1 MGEVVSIHAPAPSA
15 TGAPRLEARDGGVKN
30 LVDDGAE
37 RAVLGALFLDGDASG
52 ALAKVRA
59 ILPDA
64 RAFGV
69 PSNGAVFAAMLVVA
83 DRGEA
88 LTYSTV
94 AHALRGADQLN
105 AAGGLAG
112 LSALSDAIPSVA
124 FVESHARI
132 VAELAARR
140 TLRDYG
146 RALMARAADLGR
158 SIGDV
163 RDGAA
168 KAIRDVAVPGARAA
182 MLGDGVVEMWQ
193 RVEDVAEGR
202 VVPLVSSG
210 LAPLDRV
217 LGGGF
222 ARGKA
227 YLLAARPRVGK
238 TALAMQVALSV
249 ARGGGTV
256 YVVSLEIPQADL
268 VRQSVACLGSVDHTR
283 IAKAQLNADETQR
296 AMDASNEL
304 GNLPVFVVDS
314 TTPACPRTVPALASA
329 VTALPKSPD
338 LIVLDH
344 VGKMSSVGRY
354 RERRDAIAEISGA
367 LCDLAKR
374 TGAVLLTLAHI
385 TRADAERPTLEGLAE
400 ADALGKDADGVVLM
414 HRDDLYPPRKTKE
427 PPEKG
432 VALVLGAKIRG
443 AAVNEMCK
451 LRLRGEFQR
460 WDPVETD
467 APDAGRYD
475 STEWTSWED
484 GE

>member
-1 MGEVVSIHAPAPSA
+1 MGDVVSIHAPVAVA
-15 TGAPRLEARDGGVKN
+15 RLGLVGGGSEN
-30 LVDDGAE
+30 LVDEVAE
-37 RAVLGALFLDGDASG
+37 RAVLGALFLDETGAS
-52 ALAKVRA
+52 AQRVRA
-59 ILPDA
+59 VLPEP
-64 RAFGV
+64 RAFGRTENATV
-69 PSNGAVFAAMLVVA
+69 YAAMIEVSG
-83 DRGEA
+83 RGEA
-88 LTYSTV
+88 ITYATV
-94 AHALRGADQLN
+94 AHALRAADRLN
-105 AAGGLAG
+105 AVGGLQYLA
-112 LSALSDAIPSVA
+112 ALSDEIPSVA

-146 RALMARAADLGR
+146 RALMARATDLGR

-163 RDGAA
+163 RDAAA
-168 KAIRDVAVPGARAA
+168 KAIREVAVPGARVA
-182 MLGDGVVEMWQ
+182 MLGDGVAEMWQ

-238 TALAMQVALSV
+238 TALAVQVALSV
-249 ARGGGTV
+249 ARGGGAV
-256 YVVSLEIPQADL
+256 YVVSLEIPQTDL

-296 AMDASNEL
+296 AMAASNEL

-314 TTPACPRTVPALASA
+314 TTPGCPRTVPALASA
-329 VTALPKSPD
+329 VASLPAPPD

-344 VGKMSSVGRY
+344 VGKMNSVGRY

-374 TGAVLLTLAHI
+374 TGAVVLTLAHI

-414 HRDDLYPPRKTKE
+414 HRDDLYPPRKAKE
-427 PPEKG
+427 APEKG

-460 WDPVETD
+460 WDPIETD
-467 APDAGRYD
+467 APDAPRFD
-475 STEWTSWED
+475 SSEWSNWED